1 MPSFSDKTFAS
12 YFKRICQIG
21 QASNT
26 GVDAT
31 TRAVQT
37 GDGAN
42 TSISLSD
49 DNLFVRPQNDNTTS
63 TFVVYDKDSNEIF
76 AVDATNSKVRIGRN
90 TIAGNTQYAQFG
102 CHSGDPTMASFLAD
116 THYALPF
123 TIAHFGGTATS
134 LAMGSST
141 SSSFNDTNPAT
152 SLTISTTAHDIV
164 GAYWY
169 VMDDIT
175 IDAVKWLH
183 AADAATGEATAAHL
197 MAYTVDIANG
207 STGGDLS
214 SGVVVADGANITNA
228 GYEQIYY
235 QNMSLESDNV
245 DVDAGKVIL
254 FTFASDTINSDY
266 SISATIKYHVR

>member
-1 MPSFSDKTFAS
+1 MN
-12 YFKRICQIG
+12 
-21 QASNT
+21 QAGNT

-31 TRAVQT
+31 TRVVH
-37 GDGAN
+37 DGAGQS

-49 DNLFVRPQNDNTTS
+49 DVLSVQPVNDDTTG
-63 TFVVYDKDSNEIF
+63 TMLVKNQGGSNIL
-76 AVDATNSKVRIGRN
+76 AVDTTNSKILGGASQ
-90 TIAGNTQYAQFG
+90 TALNTQYAYFG
-102 CHSGDPTMASFLAD
+102 ASYGDTVGTASFVAN
-116 THYALPF
+116 THYA
-123 TIAHFGGTATS
+123 IAFGGAN
-134 LAMGSST
+134 AYGAQVAGIGMGSST

-152 SLTISTTAHDIV
+152 SLTISTTAMDIV

-183 AADAATGEATAAHL
+183 SADAATGDDTAAHL
-197 MAYTVDIANG
+197 MAYTVDTGNG

-214 SGVVVADGANITNA
+214 SGTVVADGATITNA

-235 QNMSLESDNV
+235 QSMTIQSA

-254 FTFASDTINSDY
+254 FTFASSAVNSDY
-266 SISATIKYHVR
+266 SLSCSVKYHIR